1 MEKVF
6 ISKVLKGKDPQNAVG
21 MIDTEAKKL
30 YVPFVSKKGT
40 PMIDIIDVDYLS
52 KTENGYRCEVVRIDE
67 NDRHFINVYFANKF
81 TKKGE

>member
-52 KTENGYRCEVVRIDE
+52 KTENGYRCEVVYIDE